1 MTRAP
6 EGAPRVFDRDA
17 VRRHRDRAADRFED
31 HDFLFR
37 EIGERLVDRLD
48 DVNRRFARVLDLGCR
63 TGLLRAPLAARPGV
77 ETVVGLE
84 LSARMAARAGRPAVV
99 ADEELLPFA
108 DGSFDLVVS
117 NLALH
122 WTNDLPG
129 ALVQLRRALKPD
141 GLLLAALLGG
151 ETLADLRAALID
163 AELGETG
170 GARPRVSPVADVRDA
185 GMLLQRAGFELPVVD
200 ADTISVTYPDALAL
214 MRDLRGMGETNAVA
228 ERPRALTRRG
238 VLARAD
244 AAYPARE
251 PDGRI
256 RAGFQ
261 VIFLTGWA
269 PHASQPKPLRP
280 GSAAARLADALGGA
294 EHGTGE
300 KTGPRGR

>member
-17 VRRHRDRAADRFED
+17 VRRHRDRAADRFD
-31 HDFLFR
+31 HHDFLFR
-37 EIGERLVDRLD
+37 EIGDRLVERLDE
-48 DVNRRFARVLDLGCR
+48 VNRRFVRVLDLGCR
-63 TGLLRAPLAARPGV
+63 TGLLRAPLAARAGV

-84 LSARMAARAGRPAVV
+84 LSPAMASRAGQPAVV

-108 DGSFDLVVS
+108 PGSFDLVVS

-129 ALVQLRRALKPD
+129 ALAQLRRALKPD
-141 GLLLAALLGG
+141 GLLLAAMLGG
-151 ETLADLRAALID
+151 NTLADLRAALID
-163 AELGETG
+163 AELAETG

-200 ADTISVTYPDALAL
+200 ADTIWVTYPDAMAL

-238 VLARAD
+238 VLARAA

-251 PDGRI
+251 ADGRI

-280 GSAAARLADALGGA
+280 GSATARLADALGGT
-294 EHGTGE
+294 EHGAGE
-300 KTGPRGR
+300 KIGPGDH

>member
-1 MTRAP
+1 MSAP
-6 EGAPRVFDRDA
+6 LSGAPLVFDRLA
-17 VRRHRDRAADRFED
+17 VRRHRARAAARFSA

-37 EIGERLVDRLD
+37 EIGERLVERLD
-48 DVNRRFARVLDLGCR
+48 DVNRRFARVLDVGCR
-63 TGLLRAPLAARPGV
+63 TGLVGGLLAGRAGIERVVAMDVAAEMV
-77 ETVVGLE
+77 
-84 LSARMAARAGRPAVV
+84 AQAGRPAVV
-99 ADEELLPFA
+99 GDEELLPFA
-108 DGSFDLVVS
+108 DASFDLVVS

-129 ALVQLRRALKPD
+129 ALAQLRRALRPD
-141 GLLLAALLGG
+141 GLLLAALFGG
-151 ETLADLRAALID
+151 ETLRELRASLID

-170 GARPRVSPVADVRDA
+170 GVRPRVSPVADVRDA

-200 ADTISVTYPDALAL
+200 ADTLTVSYDDALAL

-228 ERPRALTRRG
+228 ERPRALSRRG
-238 VLARAD
+238 VLARA
-244 AAYPARE
+244 AAGYPRE

-280 GSAAARLADALGGA
+280 GSAAARLADALDA
-294 EHGTGE
+294 REIGTGD
-300 KTGPRGR
+300 KAGA

>member
-1 MTRAP
+1 MSAP
-6 EGAPRVFDRDA
+6 LVFAPVVFDRRA
-17 VRRHRDRAADRFED
+17 VRLHRDRAAARFAG

-48 DVNRRFARVLDLGCR
+48 DVKRRFPRVLDAGCR
-63 TGLLRAPLAARPGV
+63 TGLLRALLSRRPDV
-77 ETVVGLE
+77 ETVVGLD
-84 LSARMAARAGRPAVV
+84 LSARMVERAGAPSVV

-108 DGSFDLVVS
+108 DSSFDLVIS

-141 GLLLAALLGG
+141 GLLLAAMFGG
-151 ETLADLRAALID
+151 ETLIQLRAALID
-163 AELGETG
+163 AELAESG
-170 GARPRVSPVADVRDA
+170 GARPRVSPVADLRDM

-200 ADTISVTYPDALAL
+200 GDTLTVSYPDVPAL

-228 ERPRALTRRG
+228 ERQRSFTRRAL
-238 VLARAD
+238 LARAG
-244 AAYPARE
+244 AAYPQG

-256 RAGFQ
+256 EAGFQ
-261 VIFLTGWA
+261 IIFLTGWA

-280 GSAAARLADALGGA
+280 GSATTRLADALGGS
-294 EHGTGE
+294 EIGTGE
-300 KTGPRGR
+300 TTGPGKR

>member
-1 MTRAP
+1 MTRPP

-17 VRRHRDRAADRFED
+17 VRRHRDRAAARFED

-37 EIGERLVDRLD
+37 EIGDRLVERLGEI
-48 DVNRRFARVLDLGCR
+48 NRRFARVLDLGCR
-63 TGLLRAPLAARPGV
+63 AGLLRAALAAHPGV

-84 LSARMAARAGRPAVV
+84 LSTRMAARAGRPVVV

-108 DGSFDLVVS
+108 DASFDLVVS

-151 ETLADLRAALID
+151 DTLADLRTALID
-163 AELGETG
+163 AELAETG

-200 ADTISVTYPDALAL
+200 ADTITVTYADALAL

-228 ERPRALTRRG
+228 ERPRGLTRRG
-238 VLARAD
+238 VLARV
-244 AAYPARE
+244 AAQYPARE

-261 VIFLTGWA
+261 IIFLTGWA

-280 GSAAARLADALGGA
+280 GSATARLADALGSTEQGA
-294 EHGTGE
+294 GE
-300 KTGPRGR
+300 KTGPNGG